1 MLYLKASQSNTIN
14 VTWTERATNATIYKL
29 ILTNIAKNTS
39 TVVYIDAISNASS
52 YEERYDRFTFT
63 LGALEKGQYKYEVL
77 QDANGYAPGDAL
89 GGGLF
94 VFEDSGYAY
103 ISAAADQ
110 ATDAPWGCE
119 GTAIQQDP
127 NASEIGYGQLNTAD
141 IIGGCA
147 TSGISA
153 RICDELTLNGYSDW
167 FLPSE
172 QELEQMYLL
181 LKLNGFGNFANQRY
195 WSSTQDSS
203 DPANKATA
211 MDFNNGSFH
220 AHQKSQTNR
229 HTRAMRRF
237 VMGTPRVVETGLAN
251 IEPATETYIAQNN
264 TIDYAVYQ

>member
-1 MLYLKASQSNTIN
+1 MLYLKASQSNTIS
-14 VTWTERATNATIYKL
+14 VTWTERASNANIYKL

-39 TVVYIDAISNASS
+39 TAIYIDAISNASS

-77 QDANGYAPGDAL
+77 QDANGYEAGDAI

-119 GTAIQQDP
+119 GV
-127 NASEIGYGQLNTAD
+127 EIDVYSGLIGAGAGNTDLIVA
-141 IIGGCA
+141 GCP

-153 RICDELTLNGYSDW
+153 RICDQLVLNGYSDW
-167 FLPSE
+167 FLPSVG
-172 QELEQMYLL
+172 ELSQMYLQL
-181 LKLNGFGNFANQRY
+181 AAVGLGNFTNQRY
-195 WSSTQDSS
+195 WSSIAIDG
-203 DPANKATA
+203 DPNVAATI
-211 MDFNNGSFH
+211 DFNNGTGH
-220 AHQKSQTNR
+220 NHHRSQTNR

-237 VMGTPRVVETGLAN
+237 LMGTPRVVETGLAY
-251 IEPATETYIAQNN
+251 IEPATATYVAPSNNN
-264 TIDYAVYQ
+264 TYVSF

>member
-39 TVVYIDAISNASS
+39 TAVYIDAISNASS

-63 LGALEKGQYKYEVL
+63 LGALEKGQYKYEVY
-77 QDANGYAPGDAL
+77 QDANGYAAGDTL

-110 ATDAPWGCE
+110 SDKAPWGCQDIE
-119 GTAIQQDP
+119 VDGTLP
-127 NASEIGYGQLNTAD
+127 EIGTGESNTNQ
-141 IIGGCA
+141 IISVCA

-153 RICDELTLNGYSDW
+153 RLCDQLTLNGYSDW
-167 FLPSE
+167 FLPSLD
-172 QELEQMYLL
+172 ELAQMYTQLDA
-181 LKLNGFGNFANQRY
+181 NGFGNFANQSY
-195 WSSTQDSS
+195 WSSTQSS
-203 DPANKATA
+203 ATQA
-211 MDFNNGSFH
+211 YTIDFNNGNTN

-237 VMGTPRVVETGLAN
+237 LMGTPRVVETGLAY
-251 IEPATETYIAQNN
+251 IEPAVETYVAPSNNN
-264 TIDYAVYQ
+264 TYVSF

>member
-77 QDANGYAPGDAL
+77 QDANGYAAGDAL

-110 ATDAPWGCE
+110 ATDAPWGCQ
-119 GTAIQQDP
+119 GTDVSGTLSAVGTGS
-127 NASEIGYGQLNTAD
+127 ANTAL
-141 IIGGCA
+141 IVAGCA

-153 RICDELTLNGYSDW
+153 RICDQLTLNGYSDW
-167 FLPSE
+167 FLPSLD
-172 QELEQMYLL
+172 ELAQMYT
-181 LKLNGFGNFANQRY
+181 KLAADGLGNFANHTY
-195 WSSTQDSS
+195 WSSTQQS
-203 DPANKATA
+203 ATQA
-211 MDFNNGSFH
+211 YTIDMNNGNQGTH
-220 AHQKSQTNR
+220 AKDNTSNR
-229 HTRAMRRF
+229 YTRAMRRF
-237 VMGTPRVVETGLAN
+237 LMGTPRVVETGLAY
-251 IEPATETYIAQNN
+251 IEPAVETYVAPSNNN
-264 TIDYAVYQ
+264 TYVSF

>member
-77 QDANGYAPGDAL
+77 QDANGYAAGDAV

-94 VFEDSGYAY
+94 VFEDGGYAY

-110 ATDAPWGCE
+110 STNAPWGCQGTLILE
-119 GTAIQQDP
+119 GASPEAI
-127 NASEIGYGQLNTAD
+127 GQGLINTAT
-141 IIGGCA
+141 IVAGCP

-153 RICDELTLNGYSDW
+153 RLCDELILNGYSDW
-167 FLPSE
+167 FLPSLD
-172 QELEQMYLL
+172 ELTAMFDELQQ
-181 LKLNGFGNFANQRY
+181 NGLGNFANHTY
-195 WSSTQDSS
+195 WSSTQQS
-203 DPANKATA
+203 ATQA
-211 MDFNNGSFH
+211 YTIDMNNGNQGTH
-220 AHQKSQTNR
+220 AKGNTSNR
-229 HTRAMRRF
+229 YTRAMRRF
-237 VMGTPRVVETGLAN
+237 LMGTPRVVETGLAY
-251 IEPATETYIAQNN
+251 IEPAVETYVAPSNNN
-264 TIDYAVYQ
+264 TYVSF

>member
-77 QDANGYAPGDAL
+77 QDANGYAAGDAL

-110 ATDAPWGCE
+110 STNAPWGCQ
-119 GTAIQQDP
+119 GTDISGTLSAVGTGS
-127 NASEIGYGQLNTAD
+127 ANTAL
-141 IIGGCA
+141 IVAGCA

-167 FLPSE
+167 FLPSLD
-172 QELEQMYLL
+172 ELAQMYT
-181 LKLNGFGNFANQRY
+181 KLAADGSGNFANQSY
-195 WSSTQDSS
+195 WSSTQSS
-203 DPANKATA
+203 ATQA
-211 MDFNNGSFH
+211 YTIDFNNGNTN

-237 VMGTPRVVETGLAN
+237 LMGTPRVVETGLAY
-251 IEPATETYIAQNN
+251 IEPAVETYVAPSNNN
-264 TIDYAVYQ
+264 TYVSF

>member
-39 TVVYIDAISNASS
+39 TAVYIDAISNASS

-77 QDANGYAPGDAL
+77 QDANGYAAGDAL

-110 ATDAPWGCE
+110 STDAPWGCQ
-119 GTAIQQDP
+119 GTDISGTLSAVGTGS
-127 NASEIGYGQLNTAD
+127 ANTAL
-141 IIGGCA
+141 IVASCA

-153 RICDELTLNGYSDW
+153 RICDQLTLNGYSDW
-167 FLPSE
+167 FLPSLD
-172 QELEQMYLL
+172 ELAEMYT
-181 LKLNGFGNFANQRY
+181 KLAADGLGNFANHTY
-195 WSSTQDSS
+195 WSSTQQS
-203 DPANKATA
+203 ATQA
-211 MDFNNGSFH
+211 YTIDMNNGNQGTH
-220 AHQKSQTNR
+220 AKDNTSNR

-237 VMGTPRVVETGLAN
+237 VMGTPRVVETGLAY
-251 IEPATETYIAQNN
+251 IEPAVETYVAPSNNN
-264 TIDYAVYQ
+264 TYVSF

>member
-39 TVVYIDAISNASS
+39 TVIYIDAISNASS

-77 QDANGYAPGDAL
+77 QDANGYAAGDAL

-94 VFEDSGYAY
+94 VFQDSGYAY

-119 GTAIQQDP
+119 GTLILEGASPEAI
-127 NASEIGYGQLNTAD
+127 GQGVINTAT
-141 IIGGCA
+141 IVASCA

-167 FLPSE
+167 FLPSLD
-172 QELEQMYLL
+172 ELTEMYTK
-181 LKLNGFGNFANQRY
+181 LKVNGFGNFANQRY
-195 WSSTQDSS
+195 WSSTQDF
-203 DPANKATA
+203 DEPANKALA
-211 MDFNNGSFH
+211 VDFNNGSFH

-237 VMGTPRVVETGLAN
+237 LMGAPRVVETGLAY
-251 IEPATETYIAQNN
+251 IEPATETYVAPTNNN
-264 TIDYAVYQ
+264 TYVSF

>member
-39 TVVYIDAISNASS
+39 TAVYIDASSNASS

-77 QDANGYAPGDAL
+77 QDANGYAAGDAL

-110 ATDAPWGCE
+110 STNAPWGCQ

-127 NASEIGYGQLNTAD
+127 NAPEIGYGQLNTAD
-141 IIGGCA
+141 IIGGCP

-195 WSSTQDSS
+195 WSSTQFD
-203 DPANKATA
+203 ANNAITY
-211 MDFNNGSFH
+211 DFNNGNTH
-220 AHQKSQTNR
+220 NHHKSQTNR

-237 VMGTPRVVETGLAN
+237 LMGTPRVVETGLAY
-251 IEPATETYIAQNN
+251 IEPAVETYVAPSNNN
-264 TIDYAVYQ
+264 TYVSF

>member
-39 TVVYIDAISNASS
+39 TVIYIDAISNASS

-77 QDANGYAPGDAL
+77 QDANGYAAGDAL

-94 VFEDSGYAY
+94 VFQDSGYAY

-110 ATDAPWGCE
+110 ATNAPWGCQ
-119 GTAIQQDP
+119 GTDISGTLSAVGTGS
-127 NASEIGYGQLNTAD
+127 ANTAL
-141 IIGGCA
+141 IVAGCA

-153 RICDELTLNGYSDW
+153 RICDQLVLNGFSDW
-167 FLPSE
+167 FLPSLD
-172 QELEQMYLL
+172 ELAEMYTK
-181 LKLNGFGNFANQRY
+181 LKANGFGNFANQSY
-195 WSSTQDSS
+195 WSSTQSS
-203 DPANKATA
+203 ATQA
-211 MDFNNGSFH
+211 YTIDFNNGNTN

-237 VMGTPRVVETGLAN
+237 VMGTPRVVETGLAY
-251 IEPATETYIAQNN
+251 IEPATETYVAPTNNN
-264 TIDYAVYQ
+264 TYVSF

>member
-77 QDANGYAPGDAL
+77 QDANGYAAGDEL

-110 ATDAPWGCE
+110 SDKAEWGCQ
-119 GTAIQQDP
+119 GTNISGTLSAIGTGI
-127 NASEIGYGQLNTAD
+127 ANTAL
-141 IIGGCA
+141 IVAGCDED
-147 TSGISA
+147 GISA
-153 RICDELTLNGYSDW
+153 RICDELVLNGYSDW
-167 FLPSE
+167 FLPSVG
-172 QELEQMYLL
+172 ELSRMYTQLDA
-181 LKLNGFGNFANQRY
+181 NGFGNFANQSY
-195 WSSTQDSS
+195 WSSTQSS
-203 DPANKATA
+203 ATQA
-211 MDFNNGSFH
+211 YTIDFNNGNTN

-237 VMGTPRVVETGLAN
+237 LMGTPRVVETGLAY
-251 IEPATETYIAQNN
+251 IEPAVETYVAPTNNN
-264 TIDYAVYQ
+264 TYVSF

>member
-77 QDANGYAPGDAL
+77 QDANGYAAGDTI

-110 ATDAPWGCE
+110 SDKEPWGCE
-119 GTAIQQDP
+119 GTVIDAFSGLIGAGAGNTQTIIQSCDQ
-127 NASEIGYGQLNTAD
+127 
-141 IIGGCA
+141 
-147 TSGISA
+147 SGISA
-153 RICDELTLNGYSDW
+153 RICDELVLNGYSDW
-167 FLPSE
+167 FLPSVG
-172 QELEQMYLL
+172 ELSQMYLQL
-181 LKLNGFGNFANQRY
+181 AAAGLGNFANQRY
-195 WSSTQDSS
+195 WSSTAIDG
-203 DPANKATA
+203 DPNVAATI
-211 MDFNNGSFH
+211 DFNNGTGH
-220 AHQKSQTNR
+220 NHHRSQTNR

-237 VMGTPRVVETGLAN
+237 LMGTPKVVETGLAY
-251 IEPATETYIAQNN
+251 IEPATETYVAPTNNN
-264 TIDYAVYQ
+264 TYVSF

>member
-63 LGALEKGQYKYEVL
+63 LGNLEKGQYKYEVL
-77 QDANGYAPGDAL
+77 QDANGYAAGDAL

-94 VFEDSGYAY
+94 VFQDSGYAY

-110 ATDAPWGCE
+110 ATDAPWGCQ
-119 GTAIQQDP
+119 GTNISGTL
-127 NASEIGYGQLNTAD
+127 NAVGTGSANTAL
-141 IIGGCA
+141 IVASCA

-153 RICDELTLNGYSDW
+153 RICDQLTLNGYSDW
-167 FLPSE
+167 FLPSLD
-172 QELEQMYLL
+172 ELAQMYTQLDA
-181 LKLNGFGNFANQRY
+181 NGFGNFANQSY
-195 WSSTQDSS
+195 WSSTQSS
-203 DPANKATA
+203 ATQA
-211 MDFNNGSFH
+211 YTIDFNNGNTN

-237 VMGTPRVVETGLAN
+237 LMGTPRVVETGLAY
-251 IEPATETYIAQNN
+251 IEPAVETYVAPSNNN
-264 TIDYAVYQ
+264 TYVSF

>member
-119 GTAIQQDP
+119 GTLIAEGASPEAI
-127 NASEIGYGQLNTAD
+127 GQGIINTAT
-141 IIGGCA
+141 IVATCP

-153 RICDELTLNGYSDW
+153 RICDELILNGYTDW
-167 FLPSE
+167 FLPSLD
-172 QELEQMYLL
+172 ELAQMYT
-181 LKLNGFGNFANQRY
+181 KLAADGLGNFANHTY
-195 WSSTQDSS
+195 WSSTQAD
-203 DPANKATA
+203 ANQAFTVN
-211 MDFNNGSFH
+211 MNNGNQGTH
-220 AHQKSQTNR
+220 AKDDTSNR
-229 HTRAMRRF
+229 YTRAMRRF
-237 VMGTPRVVETGLAN
+237 LMGTPRVVETGLAY

>member
-39 TVVYIDAISNASS
+39 TVIYIDAISNASS

-77 QDANGYAPGDAL
+77 QDANGYAAGDAL

-94 VFEDSGYAY
+94 VFEDGGYAY

-110 ATDAPWGCE
+110 ATNAPWGCE
-119 GTAIQQDP
+119 GTLILEGASPEAI
-127 NASEIGYGQLNTAD
+127 GQGVINTAT
-141 IIGGCA
+141 IVASCA

-153 RICDELTLNGYSDW
+153 RICDQLTLNGYSDW
-167 FLPSE
+167 FLPSLD
-172 QELEQMYLL
+172 ELTEMYTK
-181 LKLNGFGNFANQRY
+181 LKANGFGNFANQRY
-195 WSSTQDSS
+195 WSSTQDF
-203 DPANKATA
+203 DEPANKALA
-211 MDFNNGSFH
+211 VDFNNGSFH

-237 VMGTPRVVETGLAN
+237 VMGTPRVVETGLAY
-251 IEPATETYIAQNN
+251 IEPATETYVAPTNNN
-264 TIDYAVYQ
+264 TYVSF

>member
-77 QDANGYAPGDAL
+77 QDANGYEAGDAL

-110 ATDAPWGCE
+110 STDAPWGCE
-119 GTAIQQDP
+119 GTLILEGASPEAI
-127 NASEIGYGQLNTAD
+127 GQGVINTAT
-141 IIGGCA
+141 IVASCP

-153 RICDELTLNGYSDW
+153 RICDQLVLNGYSDW
-167 FLPSE
+167 FLPSLD
-172 QELEQMYLL
+172 ELTEMYTK
-181 LKLNGFGNFANQRY
+181 LKVNGFGNFANQRY
-195 WSSTQDSS
+195 WSSTQFD
-203 DPANKATA
+203 ANNAITY
-211 MDFNNGSFH
+211 DFNNGNTH
-220 AHQKSQTNR
+220 NHHKSQTNR

-237 VMGTPRVVETGLAN
+237 LMGTPRVVETGLAY
-251 IEPATETYIAQNN
+251 IEPAVETYVAPSNNN
-264 TIDYAVYQ
+264 TYVSF

>member
-77 QDANGYAPGDAL
+77 QDANGYAAGDAL

-94 VFEDSGYAY
+94 VFEDGGYAY

-110 ATDAPWGCE
+110 STDAPWGCQ
-119 GTAIQQDP
+119 GTDISGTLSAVGTGS
-127 NASEIGYGQLNTAD
+127 ANTAL
-141 IIGGCA
+141 IVAGCA

-153 RICDELTLNGYSDW
+153 RICDELILNGYSDW
-167 FLPSE
+167 FLPSLD
-172 QELEQMYLL
+172 ELAEMYT
-181 LKLNGFGNFANQRY
+181 KLAADGLGNFANQRY
-195 WSSTQDSS
+195 WSSTQFDTNN
-203 DPANKATA
+203 AITI
-211 MDFNNGSFH
+211 DFNNGSSH
-220 AHQKSQTNR
+220 NHMKSNTNR

-237 VMGTPRVVETGLAN
+237 LMGTPKVVETGLAY
-251 IEPATETYIAQNN
+251 IEPAVETYVAPTNNN
-264 TIDYAVYQ
+264 TYVSF

>member
-39 TVVYIDAISNASS
+39 TVIYIDAISNASS

-77 QDANGYAPGDAL
+77 QDANGYAAGDAL

-110 ATDAPWGCE
+110 STDASWGCQ
-119 GTAIQQDP
+119 GTDISGTLSAVGTGS
-127 NASEIGYGQLNTAD
+127 ANTAL
-141 IIGGCA
+141 IVAGCT

-167 FLPSE
+167 FLPSLD
-172 QELEQMYLL
+172 ELAEMYTK
-181 LKLNGFGNFANQRY
+181 LKVNGFGNFANQSY
-195 WSSTQDSS
+195 WSSTQSS
-203 DPANKATA
+203 ATQA
-211 MDFNNGSFH
+211 YTIDFNNGNSN
-220 AHQKSQTNR
+220 AHNKSQTNR

-237 VMGTPRVVETGLAN
+237 LMGTPRVVETGLAY
-251 IEPATETYIAQNN
+251 IEPAVETYVAPSNNN
-264 TIDYAVYQ
+264 TYVSF

>member
-77 QDANGYAPGDAL
+77 QDANGYEAGDEL

-110 ATDAPWGCE
+110 STSAPWGCQ

-127 NASEIGYGQLNTAD
+127 SADEIGYGQLNTAD
-141 IIGGCA
+141 IVAGCA

-153 RICDELTLNGYSDW
+153 RLCDELTLNGYSDW
-167 FLPSE
+167 FLPSYL
-172 QELEQMYLL
+172 ELEQMYLS
-181 LKLNGFGNFANQRY
+181 LKLNGLGNFANHTY
-195 WSSTQDSS
+195 WSSTQES
-203 DPANKATA
+203 ATQA
-211 MDFNNGSFH
+211 YTIDFNNGNTN
-220 AHQKSQTNR
+220 AHNKSQTNR

-237 VMGTPRVVETGLAN
+237 LMGTPRVVETGLAY
-251 IEPATETYIAQNN
+251 IEPATETYVAPSNNN
-264 TIDYAVYQ
+264 TYVSF

>member
-77 QDANGYAPGDAL
+77 QDANGYAAGDAL

-94 VFEDSGYAY
+94 VFQDSGYAY

-110 ATDAPWGCE
+110 ATDAPWGCQ
-119 GTAIQQDP
+119 GTNISGTL
-127 NASEIGYGQLNTAD
+127 NAVGTGSANTAL
-141 IIGGCA
+141 IVASCA

-153 RICDELTLNGYSDW
+153 RICDQLTLNGYSDW
-167 FLPSE
+167 FLPSLD
-172 QELEQMYLL
+172 ELSQMYTQLDA
-181 LKLNGFGNFANQRY
+181 NGFGNFANQSY
-195 WSSTQDSS
+195 WSSTQSS
-203 DPANKATA
+203 ATQA
-211 MDFNNGSFH
+211 YTIDFNNGNTN

-237 VMGTPRVVETGLAN
+237 LMGTPRVVETGLAY
-251 IEPATETYIAQNN
+251 IEPAVETYGAPSNNN
-264 TIDYAVYQ
+264 TYVSF

>member
-77 QDANGYAPGDAL
+77 QDANGYAAGDAL

-110 ATDAPWGCE
+110 STDAPWGCQ
-119 GTAIQQDP
+119 GTDISGTLSAVGTGS
-127 NASEIGYGQLNTAD
+127 ANTAL
-141 IIGGCA
+141 IVASCT

-153 RICDELTLNGYSDW
+153 RICDQLALNGYSDW
-167 FLPSE
+167 FLPSLD
-172 QELEQMYLL
+172 ELTEMYTK
-181 LKLNGFGNFANQRY
+181 LKVNGFGNFANQSY
-195 WSSTQDSS
+195 WSSTQSS
-203 DPANKATA
+203 ATQA
-211 MDFNNGSFH
+211 YTIDFNNGNSN

-237 VMGTPRVVETGLAN
+237 LMGTPRVVETGLAY
-251 IEPATETYIAQNN
+251 IEPAVETYVAPTNNN
-264 TIDYAVYQ
+264 TYVSF

>member
-77 QDANGYAPGDAL
+77 QDANGYAAGDAL

-110 ATDAPWGCE
+110 STDAPWGCQ
-119 GTAIQQDP
+119 GTDISGTLSAVGTGS
-127 NASEIGYGQLNTAD
+127 ANTAL
-141 IIGGCA
+141 IVAGCA

-153 RICDELTLNGYSDW
+153 RICDQLTLNGYSDW
-167 FLPSE
+167 FLPSLD
-172 QELEQMYLL
+172 ELTEMYT
-181 LKLNGFGNFANQRY
+181 KLAADGLGNFANHTY
-195 WSSTQDSS
+195 WSSTQES
-203 DPANKATA
+203 ATQA
-211 MDFNNGSFH
+211 YTIDFNNGNTN
-220 AHQKSQTNR
+220 AHNKSQTNR

-237 VMGTPRVVETGLAN
+237 LMGTPRVVETGLAY
-251 IEPATETYIAQNN
+251 IEPATETYVAPTNNN
-264 TIDYAVYQ
+264 TYVSF

>member
-77 QDANGYAPGDAL
+77 QDANGYAAGDAL

-94 VFEDSGYAY
+94 VFQDSGYAY

-110 ATDAPWGCE
+110 STNAPWGCQGVNIS
-119 GTAIQQDP
+119 GTL
-127 NASEIGYGQLNTAD
+127 NAVGTGSANTAL
-141 IIGGCA
+141 IVAGCA

-167 FLPSE
+167 FLPSLD
-172 QELEQMYLL
+172 ELAQMYT
-181 LKLNGFGNFANQRY
+181 KLAADGLGNFANHTY
-195 WSSTQDSS
+195 WSSTQQS
-203 DPANKATA
+203 ATQA
-211 MDFNNGSFH
+211 YTIDMNNGNQGTH
-220 AHQKSQTNR
+220 AKDNTSNR
-229 HTRAMRRF
+229 YTRAMRRF
-237 VMGTPRVVETGLAN
+237 LMGTPRVVETGLAY
-251 IEPATETYIAQNN
+251 IEPAVETYVAPSNNN
-264 TIDYAVYQ
+264 TYVSF

>member
-39 TVVYIDAISNASS
+39 TVIYIDAISNASS

-77 QDANGYAPGDAL
+77 QDANGYAAGDAL

-110 ATDAPWGCE
+110 STNAPWGCQ
-119 GTAIQQDP
+119 GTDISGTLSAVGTGS
-127 NASEIGYGQLNTAD
+127 ANTAL
-141 IIGGCA
+141 IVASCA

-153 RICDELTLNGYSDW
+153 RICDELILNGYSDW
-167 FLPSE
+167 FLPSLD
-172 QELEQMYLL
+172 ELAQMYT
-181 LKLNGFGNFANQRY
+181 KLAADGLGNFANQRY
-195 WSSTQDSS
+195 WSSTQFDTNN
-203 DPANKATA
+203 AITI
-211 MDFNNGSFH
+211 DFNNGNSH
-220 AHQKSQTNR
+220 NHMKSNTNR
-229 HTRAMRRF
+229 YTRAMRRF
-237 VMGTPRVVETGLAN
+237 LMGTPRVVETGLAY
-251 IEPATETYIAQNN
+251 IEPAVETYVAPSNNN
-264 TIDYAVYQ
+264 TYVSF

>member
-39 TVVYIDAISNASS
+39 TVIYIDAISNASS

-77 QDANGYAPGDAL
+77 QDANGYEAGDEL

-110 ATDAPWGCE
+110 ATDAPWGCQ
-119 GTAIQQDP
+119 GTDISGTLSAVGTGS
-127 NASEIGYGQLNTAD
+127 ANTAL
-141 IIGGCA
+141 IVAGCA

-153 RICDELTLNGYSDW
+153 RICDQLVLNGYSDW
-167 FLPSE
+167 FLPSLD
-172 QELEQMYLL
+172 ELSEMYTQLDA
-181 LKLNGFGNFANQRY
+181 NGFGNFANHTY
-195 WSSTQDSS
+195 WSSTQQS
-203 DPANKATA
+203 ATQA
-211 MDFNNGSFH
+211 YTIDMNNGNQGTH
-220 AHQKSQTNR
+220 NKSQTNR

-237 VMGTPRVVETGLAN
+237 LMGTPRVVETGLAY
-251 IEPATETYIAQNN
+251 IEPATETYVAPTNNN
-264 TIDYAVYQ
+264 TYVSF

>member
-39 TVVYIDAISNASS
+39 TVVYIDASSNASS

-77 QDANGYAPGDAL
+77 QDANGYEAGDAI

-110 ATDAPWGCE
+110 STNAPWGCQGVNIS
-119 GTAIQQDP
+119 GTL
-127 NASEIGYGQLNTAD
+127 NAVGTGSANTAL
-141 IIGGCA
+141 IVAGCA
-147 TSGISA
+147 TAGISA
-153 RICDELTLNGYSDW
+153 RICDELTLNGYSDL
-167 FLPSE
+167 FLPSLDDLTE
-172 QELEQMYLL
+172 MYTK
-181 LKLNGFGNFANQRY
+181 LKVNGFGNFANQRY
-195 WSSTQDSS
+195 WSSTQDFD
-203 DPANKATA
+203 DPANKALTI
-211 MDFNNGSFH
+211 DFNNGTLH
-220 AHQKSQTNR
+220 AHNKSQTNR

-237 VMGTPRVVETGLAN
+237 LMGTPRVIETGLAY
-251 IEPATETYIAQNN
+251 IEPSTQTFVAPTNNN
-264 TIDYAVYQ
+264 TYVSF

>member
-77 QDANGYAPGDAL
+77 QDANGYAAGDAL

-94 VFEDSGYAY
+94 VFQDSGYAY

-110 ATDAPWGCE
+110 DSDAPWGCQGVNIS
-119 GTAIQQDP
+119 GTL
-127 NASEIGYGQLNTAD
+127 NAVGTGSANTAL
-141 IIGGCA
+141 IVAGCA

-167 FLPSE
+167 FLPSLD
-172 QELEQMYLL
+172 ELAQMYT
-181 LKLNGFGNFANQRY
+181 KLAADGLGNFANHTY
-195 WSSTQDSS
+195 WSSTQQS
-203 DPANKATA
+203 ATQA
-211 MDFNNGSFH
+211 YTIDMNNGNQGTH
-220 AHQKSQTNR
+220 AKDNTSNR
-229 HTRAMRRF
+229 YTRAMRRF
-237 VMGTPRVVETGLAN
+237 LMGTPRVVETGLAY
-251 IEPATETYIAQNN
+251 IEPAVETYVAPSNNN
-264 TIDYAVYQ
+264 TYVSF